1 MANDTTAT
9 ATATMTSTS
18 TSTSTSTTSATA
30 SAANNLPP
38 EAENDAENEEPGKDD
53 EIDDD
58 EIDNGEAGESSQPQQ
73 QRHREADTDKEA
85 VATAVAVAVAENHPK
100 PLVEGEHAREGA
112 VDANNKDNDNDNN
125 KDNINNDNDNN
136 KPVNASEG
144 GASGRDPPVVPR
156 RPTKRA
162 RTAYFIFADEI
173 RSTIQKEHP
182 GETVASQAKRIGAR
196 WKSIPQS
203 EKERF
208 QAVAAREKEAA
219 RIELEAYRALHGD
232 KALETAQQHPHHDE
246 SHEAAGDLVFPVAR
260 IRKIAKLDPEVKTLS
275 KEALQLV
282 VRSTEMALAK
292 LGAECVKVA
301 RIQNRR
307 TLLPEDVAHVCAHRD
322 VFGFLKDDIRDLAV
336 ALAERK
342 NESSSSSSAAAAA
355 AAGSNSKTEKARREA
370 AAGSKPLTSY
380 FGVAAAAG
388 AANK

>member
-1 MANDTTAT
+1 V
-9 ATATMTSTS
+9 
-18 TSTSTSTTSATA
+18 TA

-38 EAENDAENEEPGKDD
+38 EAENEAENEEPGKDD
-53 EIDDD
+53 DDDDD

-73 QRHREADTDKEA
+73 QRHREADTDEEA
-85 VATAVAVAVAENHPK
+85 VATAVGVAVAENHPK

-112 VDANNKDNDNDNN
+112 VDANNKDNDNNNKDNN
-125 KDNINNDNDNN
+125 KDNNNNDNNN
-136 KPVNASEG
+136 DKPVNASEG

-208 QAVAAREKEAA
+208 QAVAAREKETA

-232 KALETAQQHPHHDE
+232 KAPETAQQHPHHDE

-342 NESSSSSSAAAAA
+342 NESSSSAAAAV
-355 AAGSNSKTEKARREA
+355 GSNSKTEKARREA

-380 FGVAAAAG
+380 FGVAAAA